1 MTLPDSIRQ
10 RLRSVRRSELL
21 NDLLHGVLTTAALS
35 AAVLLLFV
43 LVEYALHGSMQLR
56 TAMWYTWIGTSLI
69 ACAYFTGR
77 TLLNLAGVRTTQSID
92 DVALRVGRAY
102 DDVGDRLLN
111 ALQLDAQPA
120 LAGSSL
126 ASAAI
131 NQATRIAEPKDFS
144 VIIDRRPMR
153 RAGLWALLS
162 VGITTALIVALP
174 HQLGASFER
183 LRNHNTSYL
192 PPAPFALSIT
202 PLAESVMRGTTT
214 RVVVNATGT
223 PPQVVTLWV
232 KEASS
237 DRFQAFSLRRDT
249 GSTYLYQFAGLQ
261 GSVAFFAEAPWLET
275 GVRSDTGHITVID
288 KPLVR
293 TLTGRVVP
301 PSYTMQPPT
310 ELSELHADVAS
321 LVGSTVDVSIVA
333 NKELKDATIVV
344 VRGDSVNGDTSR
356 IPMQTRGSGATGR
369 FTVGSS
375 GTYHIELRDRDNQSN
390 AEPVRYRI
398 VALNDGS
405 PTIALQEPTKDA
417 EVDQRAELPV
427 TVTLTDDYGF
437 SHLKLFYRLAASKYS
452 QPDEKFSAV
461 VMPLTG
467 EGNVREVHYQWDL
480 GKVGITPDDVYE
492 FYVEVADNDR
502 VRGPKTARTSTLKVR
517 MPSLDEIFAQ
527 AEQTQSDAQKELKEL
542 AKEADEV
549 RKEAEQLQREMQK
562 QQSQQQ
568 QNMQWNDAKKAQDIM
583 KRQEQLEQRMEDVAK
598 KLEDMTDKM
607 KQNNAISP
615 ETLEK
620 YMELQKLMKEVKS
633 PELERLQQQMK
644 DAMEKMSPEDM
655 QKAMKDFKF
664 NEEEFKKQIE
674 RTMSLLK
681 RTQAEQKTEELAK
694 RAEELARRQEELK
707 QRTENSNANDKQQQK
722 ELSQQQ
728 EQLKQDFND
737 LAKEANELQKLMK
750 ELQTNMPLDKMEQ
763 AQQDLN
769 QGETSQQMDGA
780 QDDIDQGKQKS
791 ATSKQQKA
799 KENLERFAQQMQA
812 MKKEMRRNSSKEAMR
827 AMQRSIN
834 DMLELSKEQE
844 ALRDQT
850 QSLDPN
856 SSQFPSMAQKQQKMN
871 EAMQNIANSMMQ
883 LGQRSSSVTPEMAQD
898 MGDAL
903 QSMQQSVQ
911 QLQNRNGQMAS
922 KDQGGAVSSMNS
934 AIQKMSDALGSM
946 MQGEGSGQGGQG
958 QNPGMGQGKGQSPF
972 QRLQNLAEDQKS
984 INEGMQKMGQQG
996 SPSEQQRAEMGRL
1009 ASQQGKALKSL
1020 EEVEKQRRQ
1029 VGGEKQPLGDLN
1041 QIAKDMRE
1049 VMTDMQSNSIT
1060 PETRARQERILSR
1073 LLDASRSMNDRDYE
1087 KSRESRSGQDA
1098 VRRSPGPLD
1107 LKTQEG
1113 RTQVMRD
1120 LLNRLRDGYSKDYE
1134 NLIRLYFETLQKQ
1147 NVGVNQ

>member
-1 MTLPDSIRQ
+1 MTRPESIRQ
-10 RLRSVRRSELL
+10 RLASVRRSELL
-21 NDLLHGVLTTAALS
+21 NDVLYGVCMS
-35 AAVLLLFV
+35 AAISAATLLAFV
-43 LVEYALHGSMQLR
+43 LIESVLHGSMQVR
-56 TAMWYTWIGTSLI
+56 AAMWFTWIGTSVL
-69 ACAYFTGR
+69 ALAYFAGR
-77 TLLNLAGVRTTQSID
+77 PVLGLAGIRSTQTTD
-92 DVALRVGRAY
+92 DIALRVGRAY

-120 LAGSSL
+120 LATSSL
-126 ASAAI
+126 ASAAVE
-131 NQATRIAEPKDFS
+131 QATRVAEPKDFS
-144 VIIDRRPMR
+144 VIIDRKPTR
-153 RAGLWALLS
+153 RAGIWALLS
-162 VGITTALIVALP
+162 IGVTTALIVLLP

-183 LRNHNTSYL
+183 LRNYDRSYL

-214 RVVVNATGT
+214 RVVVRATGT
-223 PPQVVTLWV
+223 PPTVVTLWI

-237 DRFQAFSLRRDT
+237 DRFQPFALRRDT
-249 GSTYLYQFAGLQ
+249 GSTYLYQFAGMQ
-261 GSVAFFAEAPWLET
+261 GSVSFFAEAPWLEE
-275 GVRSDTGHITVID
+275 GVRTDTGHITVVD

-293 TLTGRVVP
+293 TLTGRVIP

-310 ELSELHADVAS
+310 ELTEQNADVAS
-321 LVGSTVDVSIVA
+321 LVGSAVDISITA
-333 NKELKDATIVV
+333 NKELKSATIVV
-344 VRGDSVNGDTSR
+344 VRGDSARGDTSR
-356 IPMQTRGSGATGR
+356 VAMQTRGSGASGR
-369 FTVGSS
+369 FTVSSS
-375 GTYHIELRDRDNQSN
+375 GTYHLELRDNDNEKN

-398 VALNDGS
+398 VALQDGS
-405 PTIALQEPTKDA
+405 PTIVLQEPTKDA
-417 EVDQRAELPV
+417 EVGQTAELPV
-427 TVTLTDDYGF
+427 AVTITDDYGF
-437 SHLKLFYRLAASKYS
+437 SSLKLYYRLVASRYS
-452 QPDEKFSAV
+452 QPDEKFTAMDIS
-461 VMPLTG
+461 LTG
-467 EGNVREVHYQWDL
+467 DGTVRDVRHMWDL

-492 FYVEVADNDR
+492 FYIEVADNDR

-517 MPSLDEIFAQ
+517 MPSLEEIFAQ
-527 AEQTQSDAQKELKEL
+527 ADQTQTEVQKELKEL
-542 AKEADEV
+542 AKEAEEV

-598 KLEDMTDKM
+598 KLEDMTNKM
-607 KQNNAISP
+607 KENNAISP

-633 PELERLQQQMK
+633 PELERMQKQMQ

-664 NEEEFKKQIE
+664 NEEEFRKQIE
-674 RTMSLLK
+674 RTMNLLK

-707 QRTENSNANDKQQQK
+707 QRTENANANDKQNQK

-728 EQLKQDFND
+728 EQLKKDFNE
-737 LAKEANELQKLMK
+737 LAKEAKDLEKMMK
-750 ELQTNMPLDKMEQ
+750 ELQTNMPLDKMDQ

-769 QGETSQQMDGA
+769 ESETSEQMNQAQNDIEQGQQE
-780 QDDIDQGKQKS
+780 S
-791 ATSKQQKA
+791 ASAKQQKA
-799 KENLERFAQQMQA
+799 KENLERFAQQMKQ
-812 MKKEMRRNSSKEAMR
+812 MKKEMRRNSAKEAMR

-883 LGQRSSSVTPEMAQD
+883 LGQRSASVSPEMAQD
-898 MGDAL
+898 MGDAME
-903 QSMQQSVQ
+903 SMQQATQ

-946 MQGEGSGQGGQG
+946 MQGEGQGQGGQG

-972 QRLQNLAEDQKS
+972 QRLQDLANDQKS

-1009 ASQQGKALKSL
+1009 SSQQGKALKAL
-1020 EEVEKQRRQ
+1020 EEVEKERRQ
-1029 VGGEKQPLGDLN
+1029 VSGEKQPLGDLN

-1060 PETRARQERILSR
+1060 PETRARQDRILSR
-1073 LLDASRSMNDRDYE
+1073 LLDATRSMNDRDYE

-1098 VRRSPGPLD
+1098 LRRSPGPLD

-1113 RTQVMRD
+1113 RTQAMRD

-1147 NVGVNQ
+1147 NVGH

>member
-1 MTLPDSIRQ
+1 MRSVDNIRQ
-10 RLRSVRRSELL
+10 RLLAVRRSELL
-21 NDLLHGVLTTAALS
+21 NDLLRGGLTTVAIS
-35 AAVLLLFV
+35 AVTLLAFVLL
-43 LVEYALHGSMQLR
+43 EASLHASIQLR
-56 TAMWYTWIGTSLI
+56 TALWYTWIGTSAI
-69 ACAYFTGR
+69 ALAYYCGAP
-77 TLLNLAGVRTTQSID
+77 LLSLFGARPQQTID
-92 DVALRVGRAY
+92 DIAIRVGRAY
-102 DDVGDRLLN
+102 DDVGDRLVN

-120 LAGSSL
+120 FATSGLA
-126 ASAAI
+126 AAAVD
-131 NQATRIAEPKDFS
+131 QATRVAEPKDFT
-144 VIIDRRPMR
+144 VIIDRKPTRS
-153 RAGLWALLS
+153 AALWALMS
-162 VGITTALIVALP
+162 VGMTVALIALLP

-183 LRNHNTSYL
+183 LRNYNRSYL

-202 PLAESVMRGTTT
+202 PLDETVMRGTTT
-214 RVVVNATGT
+214 RVVVSATGT
-223 PPQVVTLWV
+223 PPNVVTLWV

-237 DRFQAFSLRRDT
+237 DRFQAFALRRDT
-249 GSTYLYQFAGLQ
+249 GSTYLYQFSGLQ
-261 GSVAFFAEAPWLET
+261 AGVAFYAEAAWLEE
-275 GVRSDTGHITVID
+275 GVRTDTGRITVID

-293 TLTGRVVP
+293 TLTGRVIP
-301 PSYTMQPPT
+301 PSYTMQPP
-310 ELSELHADVAS
+310 SELTEQHADVAS
-321 LVGSTVDVSIVA
+321 LVGSTVDISITA
-333 NKELKDATIVV
+333 NKELKNATIVV

-356 IPMQTRGSGATGR
+356 YAMQTRGAGASGR
-369 FTVGSS
+369 FSVAAS
-375 GTYHIELRDRDNQSN
+375 GTYHLELRDKDGQGN

-398 VALNDGS
+398 VALSDGS
-405 PTIALQEPTKDA
+405 PTIALQEPTQDA
-417 EVDQRAELPV
+417 EVDQSAELRIGV
-427 TVTLTDDYGF
+427 TITDDYGF
-437 SHLKLFYRLAASKYS
+437 SSLKLFYRLAASRFS
-452 QPDEKFSAV
+452 QPDVKFTALDIT
-461 VMPLTG
+461 LTG
-467 EGNVREVHYQWDL
+467 EGTVRDVRHLWDL
-480 GKVGITPDDVYE
+480 GKVGITPEDVYE
-492 FYVEVADNDR
+492 FYIEVADNDR

-517 MPSLDEIFAQ
+517 MPSLEEVFAE
-527 AEQTQSDAQKELKEL
+527 ADQTQSDAQKELKEV
-542 AKEADEV
+542 AKEAEEI

-568 QNMQWNDAKKAQDIM
+568 QNMQWSDAKKAQDIM

-633 PELERLQQQMK
+633 PELERLQKQMQ
-644 DAMEKMSPEDM
+644 DAMEKMSPDDM

-664 NEEEFKKQIE
+664 NEEEFRKQIE
-674 RTMSLLK
+674 RTMALLK

-707 QRTENSNANDKQQQK
+707 QRTENSNANDKKQQK
-722 ELSQQQ
+722 DLSQQQ
-728 EQLKQDFND
+728 EQIKKDFED
-737 LAKEANELQKLMK
+737 LAKEANELEKMMK

-769 QGETSQQMDGA
+769 QSETSQQMDQA
-780 QDDIDQGKQKS
+780 QSDIEQGKQQS
-791 ATSKQQKA
+791 AASKQQKA
-799 KENLERFAQQMQA
+799 KENLERFAQQMQQ
-812 MKKEMRRNSSKEAMR
+812 MKKEMRRNSAKEAMR

-871 EAMQNIANSMMQ
+871 EAMQNVANSMMQ
-883 LGQRSSSVTPEMAQD
+883 LGQRSASVTPEMAQD

-903 QSMQQSVQ
+903 QNMQQATQ

-934 AIQKMSDALGSM
+934 AVQRMSDALSSM
-946 MQGEGSGQGGQG
+946 MQGEGQGQGGQG
-958 QNPGMGQGKGQSPF
+958 QNPGMGEGKGQSPF

-1009 ASQQGKALKSL
+1009 ASQQGKALKAL
-1020 EEVEKQRRQ
+1020 EEIEKEKRQ
-1029 VGGEKQPLGDLN
+1029 VGGEKQPLGDLKN
-1041 QIAKDMRE
+1041 IANEMRE

-1060 PETRARQERILSR
+1060 PETRARQDRILSR

-1147 NVGVNQ
+1147 RVEQ